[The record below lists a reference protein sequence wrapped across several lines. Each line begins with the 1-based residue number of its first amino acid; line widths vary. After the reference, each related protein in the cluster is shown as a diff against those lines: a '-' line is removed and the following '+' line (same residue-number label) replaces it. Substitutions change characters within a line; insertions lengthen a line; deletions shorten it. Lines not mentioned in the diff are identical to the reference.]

1 LFDARLSRPVRNPVL
16 FYRLLL
22 LDMKPNIADL
32 NLKELSGF
40 LTEHNHPI
48 YRAKQIWQWLFQKRA
63 TTFEEMTNLSRDL
76 RVALADHFLIG
87 RLQIL
92 RRAESRD
99 GTMKFLFGL
108 ADGESIESVLIPEAT
123 RLTLCISTQAG
134 CAFGCAFCAT
144 AVLGLRRN
152 LTSSEIVNQ
161 VLEVSRSF
169 QNERRI
175 THVVLMGMGEPLAN
189 YEQTLRALEII
200 TDSKWGVGIS
210 PRRVTLSTVGLVPQ
224 IETLMAE
231 TKVNLAISLHA
242 PDNQLRGQLMPVN
255 RKYSLAQ
262 VIDCCRSLPIPRR
275 KRITF
280 EYVLLRGVNDSEQ
293 HARALAKLLRG
304 IPSKVN
310 VIPFN
315 PHPGSEFLRPTNE
328 SIARFQNVLHDAGV
342 QINVRRPRGDDIQ
355 AACGQLQ
362 GEEVGRERYRE
373 RRAEATIS

>member
-1 LFDARLSRPVRNPVL
+1 
-16 FYRLLL
+16 
-22 LDMKPNIADL
+22 MKPNIADL
-32 NLKELSGF
+32 SSKDLSRF
-40 LTEHNHPI
+40 LAEHNHST

-63 TTFEEMTNLSRDL
+63 TTFGEMTNLSREL
-76 RVALADHFLIG
+76 RELLMNHFVIG

-92 RRAESRD
+92 RRAESSD
-99 GTMKFLFGL
+99 GTVKFLFGL

-144 AVLGLRRN
+144 AVLGLKRN
-152 LTSSEIVNQ
+152 LTSSEIVDQ
-161 VLEVSRSF
+161 ILEVSRTLSDK
-169 QNERRI
+169 RRI

-189 YEQTLRALEII
+189 YDQTLRALQII
-200 TDSKWGVGIS
+200 TDSQWGIGIS

-224 IETLMAE
+224 IEQLMAE

-242 PDNQLRGQLMPVN
+242 PNNELRGRLMPVN

-262 VIDCCRSLPIPRR
+262 LIDCCRSLPIPRR

-280 EYVLLRGVNDSEQ
+280 EYVLLHGVNDSNEQ
-293 HARALAKLLRG
+293 ARELAKLLRG

-315 PHPGSEFLRPTNE
+315 PHPGSGFLRPTNE
-328 SIARFQNVLHDAGV
+328 SIARFQNLLHEAGV

-362 GEEVGRERYRE
+362 GEEAGRERRDK
-373 RRAEATIS
+373 RRAEATVS